1 MRVVKFGFLLAGLA
15 IAYLA
20 WSALSAVPLAAPTV
34 EFSIQRGSALRAA
47 TRQMAEAGV
56 GLSAWQFSLLA
67 RLGSM
72 DTNIKAGSYAVSQG
86 ITPWQILRKI
96 TQGDFTQVEVVF
108 IEGWTVRQVRAALD
122 AHPSVRHDSAG
133 LSDRE
138 IMDKLDASGRSAEG
152 WFFPDTYLFGK
163 GESDL
168 AILARAHRTMQK
180 QLESVWMQRAKNSP
194 LRSPYEA
201 LILASIVEKETG
213 RPEDRGLIAGVF
225 SNRLRIG
232 MRLQTDP
239 TVIYGLGSK
248 FDGNLRKRDLLADTP
263 HNTYT
268 RAGLPPSPIAIPGL
282 ASLRAAVKPDATDA
296 LYFVARGDGS
306 SEFSPNLDQHNRAVA
321 RYQLR
326 GGSKP

>member
-1 MRVVKFGFLLAGLA
+1 MRVLKFGVLVMLLA

-20 WSALSAVPLAAPTV
+20 WSALGSVQLASPAV
-34 EFSIQRGSALRAA
+34 EFSIQRGSSLRAA
-47 TRQMAEAGV
+47 TRQMVDAGIA
-56 GLSAWQFSLLA
+56 LSPWQFNLLA
-67 RLGSM
+67 RLSGM

-86 ITPWQILRKI
+86 ITPWQILRKL

-122 AHPSVRHDSAG
+122 AHPSVRHDTRDF
-133 LSDRE
+133 SDRE
-138 IMDKLDASGRSAEG
+138 IMEKLGAAGRAAEG

-168 AILARAHRTMQK
+168 AILARAHRAMQK
-180 QLESVWMQRAKNSP
+180 QLESVWMQKAADSP

-213 RPEDRGLIAGVF
+213 RGEDRGLIAGVF
-225 SNRLRIG
+225 TNRLRIG

-248 FDGNLRKRDLLADTP
+248 FDGNLRKRDLMTDTP

-282 ASLRAAVKPDATDA
+282 ASLRAAVKPDKTDA
-296 LYFVARGDGS
+296 LYFVAKGDGS
-306 SEFSPNLDQHNRAVA
+306 SEFSRSLEQHNRAVA
-321 RYQLR
+321 RYQR
-326 GGSKP
+326 AGAKP